1 LIIIL
6 IGFGLGIFSTI
17 FSFILYLKYKINI
30 METYKGSQAYLS
42 KQVNV
47 NGKVISDQTINAG
60 YDGNNL
66 SIDMY
71 DNGKHFYSQL
81 NNNDIASILSYRASS
96 LPLEKRLINDF
107 SIKNK
112 PYKKTSKN
120 NNKSKKLKSKTHK
133 HKRNTNR
140 KR

>member
-1 LIIIL
+1 
-6 IGFGLGIFSTI
+6 
-17 FSFILYLKYKINI
+17 
-30 METYKGSQAYLS
+30 METYNKSQAYLS

-47 NGKVISDQTINAG
+47 NGKVINNQTINAG

-81 NNNDIASILSYRASS
+81 NNNDIASILSHRASS
-96 LPLEKRLINDF
+96 MPLEKRLINDF
-107 SIKNK
+107 SIKN
-112 PYKKTSKN
+112 N
-120 NNKSKKLKSKTHK
+120 NKKSKKVKKIKSKTHK
-133 HKRNTNR
+133 RNSKTHKRNTNR

>member
-1 LIIIL
+1 
-6 IGFGLGIFSTI
+6 
-17 FSFILYLKYKINI
+17 
-30 METYKGSQAYLS
+30 METYQGSQAYLS

-81 NNNDIASILSYRASS
+81 NNNDIASILSHRASS

-112 PYKKTSKN
+112 PYKKSKN
-120 NNKSKKLKSKTHK
+120 NKKSKRLKSKT